1 MLKTDRQF
9 NILYNIIFLGS
20 RMNDEKFKIRRG
32 TSTGFILEDENSLD
46 DFQMLP
52 RMDRRPKM
60 KRNKTGDSSKYSFDS
75 DISEIDNVCDQLS
88 KWLNDPLDSKDR
100 KLDARDKAVLK
111 FADSLLKRALSESF
125 LGENIDESVLENMV
139 ASENYGTLTTH
150 QKRKVIRNFRSLS
163 LEVAK
168 HKNLL
173 SNIGVS
179 GDFLYLSRIYLK
191 IFKNSY

>member
-1 MLKTDRQF
+1 
-9 NILYNIIFLGS
+9 
-20 RMNDEKFKIRRG
+20 MNDEKFKIRRG

-46 DFQMLP
+46 DFQNFP
-52 RMDRRPKM
+52 RMDMRRPKM

-75 DISEIDNVCDQLS
+75 DNSELDNICDQLS
-88 KWLNDPLDSKDR
+88 KWLNDPLDSRDR

-125 LGENIDESVLENMV
+125 LGENIDETVLEDMV
-139 ASENYGTLTTH
+139 TTEDYGSLTTQ

-173 SNIGVS
+173 SSVGVS
-179 GDFLYLSRIYLK
+179 FLK
-191 IFKNSY
+191 

>member
-1 MLKTDRQF
+1 
-9 NILYNIIFLGS
+9 
-20 RMNDEKFKIRRG
+20 MNDEKFKIRRG
-32 TSTGFILEDENSLD
+32 TSTGFILEDETSLD
-46 DFQMLP
+46 EFHMLP
-52 RMDRRPKM
+52 RTDLKRPKM

-75 DISEIDNVCDQLS
+75 DISELDNICDQLS
-88 KWLNDPLDSKDR
+88 KWLNDPLDSRDR

-125 LGENIDESVLENMV
+125 LGENIDEAVLENMV
-139 ASENYGTLTTH
+139 ATEDYGSLTTQ

-173 SNIGVS
+173 SIVGVS
-179 GDFLYLSRIYLK
+179 S
-191 IFKNSY
+191 